1 VLFLKSLGNHLKV
14 GILYGFL
21 VAVYLTLFDSSRA
34 LLSPY
39 LTSSPECVRS
49 LYLRL
54 ELVSNLI
61 VFVALGLVGG
71 VLLSIFLPRF
81 ERCFSR
87 PRLFHLGLHFAILQY
102 LQLVLLL
109 KIDAF
114 SDTGELRTWAALL
127 GFFLVGTS
135 YLLLL
140 DHLLKKVSSRL
151 RLSARNAGIVSV
163 LVALL
168 SVASVVSADR
178 TAGAQVRSGG
188 AGPNLL
194 LLTIDTLRFDHLSYN
209 GYYRNTSPTIDSL
222 SEEAVVFDNAYT
234 PLPRT
239 APALASLLTGSYPHR
254 HGVRSNGH
262 HILAESNVT
271 LAEILSGHGFRTAAF
286 VHNPVLSPFRGLSQ
300 GFQDYSEVYGLASQ
314 LERIPALRLIKDLGL
329 RVPRRYVLDWNANL
343 DTGLATSWLK
353 GCSGDRFFL
362 WLHYLEPHTPY
373 SPPPRY
379 VDLYGNDYRGRYRW
393 GFSFTPEEQREN
405 TFGCKLPRKDIRR
418 AVDLYDSEIR
428 YVDDQIGRLMKYLE
442 ESGLAENTLIVFAS
456 DHGEGLGEHDYFFEH
471 GDFLYQHNSKVPLF
485 FIVPGSNLKAH
496 IQGPVSLN
504 DVFPTVLELLGLQNG
519 QEIDGTSLLPYFTGQ
534 GAEPERP
541 IFGETGICYYPEKN
555 DRILI
560 KVVHQAFAPMA
571 PEEWFGN
578 YDSLYI
584 ASKQRMVLRWPWKLI
599 YTPDGGAGVCE
610 LYNLKEDPGEL
621 YNLAETEPVLRE
633 HLKSEVYAW
642 LEEGRKLYSPVG
654 AAIEG
659 EVREALKALGY
670 IR

>member
-1 VLFLKSLGNHLKV
+1 MKSLGNHLKV
-14 GILYGFL
+14 GILYGLL
-21 VAVYLTLFDSSRA
+21 VAVYLTLFDCSRA
-34 LLSPY
+34 LFSPY

-54 ELVSNLI
+54 ELVSNLL

-71 VLLSIFLPRF
+71 ALLSLFLPRF
-81 ERCFSR
+81 KRYSSR

-109 KIDAF
+109 QIHAF
-114 SDTGELRTWAALL
+114 SDTGELRTWVALV
-127 GFFLVGTS
+127 GSFLVGAL
-135 YLLLL
+135 YLFLL
-140 DHLLKKVSSRL
+140 DHLFR
-151 RLSARNAGIVSV
+151 RLSSHLRPSAKAASLGCL

-168 SVASVVSADR
+168 LPVLLASADR

-271 LAEILSGHGFRTAAF
+271 LAEILSDHGFRTGAF
-286 VHNPVLSPFRGLSQ
+286 VHNPVLSPFRKLSQ

-314 LERIPALRLIKDLGL
+314 LERIPALRLVKDLGL
-329 RVPRRYVLDWNANL
+329 NTRRRYLLDWNASL
-343 DTGLATSWLK
+343 DIDLATSWLK
-353 GCSGDRFFL
+353 DCSGDRFFL
-362 WLHYLEPHTPY
+362 WLHYLEPHIPY

-379 VDLYGNDYRGRYRW
+379 VGLYGNDYRGKYRW

-405 TFGCKLPRKDIRR
+405 TFGCKLPRKEIRR

-442 ESGLAENTLIVFAS
+442 ESGLAENTLIVFTS

-471 GDFLYQHNSKVPLF
+471 GDFLYQDNSKVPLF
-485 FIVPGSNLKAH
+485 FILPGTNLKAH
-496 IQGPVSLN
+496 IRGPVSLN
-504 DVFPTVLELLGLQNG
+504 DVFPTVLELFGIQNG
-519 QEIDGTSLLPYFTGQ
+519 QKLDGTSLLPYFTGQ
-534 GAEPERP
+534 EAERERL

-560 KVVHQAFAPMA
+560 KVMHEAFTPMA

-599 YTPDGGAGVCE
+599 YIPDGGAGVCE

-621 YNLAETEPVLRE
+621 YNLAGAESLLRE
-633 HLKSEVYAW
+633 RLKSEVYAW